1 LTLILGTVFRRA
13 AVQVTD
19 RLVTLTDPPGAP
31 HDPIAN
37 KSVICCTSDGL
48 FAVSYS
54 GPAYIDKVTT
64 TDTWLATTLWGE
76 ALPKQSFLAGA
87 ARGRMID
94 IGATL
99 IRLREAL
106 QKTYDRLPRSH
117 PSFYVSA
124 VGVQK
129 GRLPRVAAYEIKDRS
144 PSGPHVFEISKAPRD
159 IPKDKF
165 VLLQS
170 PGGLLPE
177 EEENLRREIRD
188 CRSVDNVEEALVRT
202 IRLVSDRNSLVGAD
216 CMSIAIA
223 AMLDPN
229 CRARFIPRAAHQR
242 VLGEGSF
249 AAHGGIQGQWQ
260 GTPVQIGFS
269 PYILGR
275 SGIHFPSEMV
285 GSGTLTL
292 GDLSVSLDAPDP
304 GVPRFAVRSQD
315 RKGPP

>member
-1 LTLILGTVFRRA
+1 MTLILGTVFRRA

-99 IRLREAL
+99 IRLRDAL

-124 VGVQK
+124 VGVQN
-129 GRLPRVAAYEIKDRS
+129 GRVPRVAAYEIKDRS

-165 VLLQS
+165 VVLQS

-188 CRSVDNVEEALVRT
+188 DPSITWRRLWCEPFGLSLIETRSSEQTACRSQSLRCSTRTVVRDSYLVPPTNGSWVKEALPRMEAFGANGRALPCRSDSHLTSWGEVVSISRQKWWVR
-202 IRLVSDRNSLVGAD
+202 
-216 CMSIAIA
+216 
-223 AMLDPN
+223 
-229 CRARFIPRAAHQR
+229 AH
-242 VLGEGSF
+242 
-249 AAHGGIQGQWQ
+249 
-260 GTPVQIGFS
+260 
-269 PYILGR
+269 
-275 SGIHFPSEMV
+275 
-285 GSGTLTL
+285 
-292 GDLSVSLDAPDP
+292 
-304 GVPRFAVRSQD
+304 
-315 RKGPP
+315 